1 MKEIKNI
8 VYLFLLITQ
17 TFWAQSAFEKGNTLY
32 QKGDYQNAIASYES
46 IVKSGQESAEVYFN
60 LGNCYYRL
68 NKVAPAVY
76 NFEKALLLNP
86 CDSEIQNN
94 LAFAKKMAIDEITE
108 TPKVGFSKI
117 IADFTS
123 SFHYDTWAWIAILFS
138 VLFLIG
144 FVVYYF
150 SNSTTLKRVFFS
162 GMILFMLFLM
172 VSIFSGFY
180 EKNRVNNDR
189 PAIVFA
195 DVISVKSEPNASAQD
210 AFTLHAGTKV
220 TILEE
225 LGNYK
230 KIQLAD
236 LKEGWIEKTAIKEL
250 K

>member
-17 TFWAQSAFEKGNTLY
+17 TFWAQSAFEKGNAFY
-32 QKGDYQNAIASYES
+32 QKGNYQEAISSYEN
-46 IVKSGQESAEVYFN
+46 IVKSGEESAEVYFN
-60 LGNCYYRL
+60 LGNCYYKL

-76 NFEKALLLNP
+76 NFEKALSLSP

-94 LAFAKKMAIDEITE
+94 LAFAKKMAIDEIVE
-108 TPKVGFSKI
+108 TPRVGFSKI
-117 IADFTS
+117 IVDFTS
-123 SFHYDTWAWIAILFS
+123 TYHYDTWGWMAILFS

-150 SNSTTLKRVFFS
+150 SNSTSLKRVFFS
-162 GMILFMLFLM
+162 GMILFLLFLLI
-172 VSIFSGFY
+172 SIFSGFY

-195 DVISVKSEPNASAQD
+195 DVISVKSEPNASAQN

-220 TILEE
+220 IVLEE
-225 LGNYK
+225 LGSYR

-236 LKEGWIEKTAIKEL
+236 LKEGWIEKSAIKEI